1 MSGHPNATSSAAEV
15 KSVLPYTHG
24 LVGVNIH
31 VDDTVAY
38 ILLSCIAILGVAVL
52 IARFGQMGNAHIRH
66 LMNLNTSSEPAAYWS
81 VDRTSIWPMLKK
93 HLFYAPLHKKRH
105 NKEIMLSSA
114 LNVGTLPSRLHTILL
129 VTYILINVFYCL
141 YLDYSQP
148 VAALLAEVRGRTG
161 HLSLVNMVP
170 LIVLAGRN
178 NPFIYLLRVS
188 FDTYNIFHRWI
199 GRVVVIQAVVHTI
212 AWAIN
217 EGNAKGQQ
225 GISEALKAPFLA
237 YGLAGTVAM
246 ALLLVQSPSII
257 RHAFYETFLHCHQL
271 LALATFVA
279 VYIHC
284 YLGKLPGQNY
294 IHWVL
299 ALWILDRA
307 ARLFRIVYRNISRQ
321 GMTKVTVEALP
332 GDNGLEA
339 CRVSLDLARP
349 WKYNPG
355 SHAYIY
361 LPTLSFWMNHP
372 FSIAWSSTNQHPENP
387 FNEKLSTTTTDLAP
401 VSNAGTTLHF
411 VIAKRTGMT
420 ASLYNRARASP
431 NGTITMRGLVEGP
444 YGGLTSLHS
453 YGTAVLF
460 AAGVG
465 ITHQIGHVRDLLE
478 GHENGTVATQKIIL
492 VWTVKNTETLEW
504 VRPWMD
510 TILSLPNRKKVL
522 KVMLFVTRPRSAR
535 EVVSRSETVQ
545 MFPGRCEPRV
555 LLEREVRDRVGAV
568 CVTVCGPGGFADD
581 VRSATRGVVG
591 KGTVDFVEEAFT
603 W

>member
-1 MSGHPNATSSAAEV
+1 
-15 KSVLPYTHG
+15 
-24 LVGVNIH
+24 
-31 VDDTVAY
+31 
-38 ILLSCIAILGVAVL
+38 
-52 IARFGQMGNAHIRH
+52 
-66 LMNLNTSSEPAAYWS
+66 
-81 VDRTSIWPMLKK
+81 
-93 HLFYAPLHKKRH
+93 
-105 NKEIMLSSA
+105 
-114 LNVGTLPSRLHTILL
+114 
-129 VTYILINVFYCL
+129 
-141 YLDYSQP
+141 
-148 VAALLAEVRGRTG
+148 
-161 HLSLVNMVP
+161 
-170 LIVLAGRN
+170 
-178 NPFIYLLRVS
+178 
-188 FDTYNIFHRWI
+188 
-199 GRVVVIQAVVHTI
+199 
-212 AWAIN
+212 
-217 EGNAKGQQ
+217 
-225 GISEALKAPFLA
+225 
-237 YGLAGTVAM
+237 
-246 ALLLVQSPSII
+246 
-257 RHAFYETFLHCHQL
+257 
-271 LALATFVA
+271 
-279 VYIHC
+279 
-284 YLGKLPGQNY
+284 
-294 IHWVL
+294 
-299 ALWILDRA
+299 
-307 ARLFRIVYRNISRQ
+307 
-321 GMTKVTVEALP
+321 MTKVTVEALP

-349 WKYNPG
+349 WKYSPG

-372 FSIAWSSTNQHPENP
+372 FSIAWSSTNQPPENP

-465 ITHQIGHVRDLLE
+465 ITHQIGHVRDLLG
-478 GHENGTVATQKIIL
+478 GHANGTVATQKIIL